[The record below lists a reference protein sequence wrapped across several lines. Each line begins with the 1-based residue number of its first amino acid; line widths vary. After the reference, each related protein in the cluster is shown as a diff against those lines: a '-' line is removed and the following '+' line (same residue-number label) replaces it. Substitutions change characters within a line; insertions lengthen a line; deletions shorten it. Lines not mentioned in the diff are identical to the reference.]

1 VADGWEGGRLW
12 FMCGAFHEPYWNIGP
27 VL

>member
-12 FMCGAFHEPYWNIGP
+12 FVCCAFHEPYWNIEVG
-27 VL
+27 L